1 MAWLRDFKLVVRSS
15 LTSLREK
22 VEDPER
28 MIHQLLIDMEDELD
42 RVRDSVADTIADEI
56 QLGRQL
62 EAARKEGVEWRE
74 RARKAVSRRQEG
86 DAREALQRQVAA
98 EQRSETLAAE
108 HDEQKRQTARL
119 QRSVKDLE
127 KKIRQARQR
136 RTLLLARMTRAKSST
151 AINRAIDRSSCNSA
165 FAEFSRLEDKVE
177 RCEAKTAAYDRMAG
191 RDPEADDLQERFQEA
206 EREERVDEALVN
218 LKREMDTEPEEE
230 S

>member
-1 MAWLRDFKLVVRSS
+1 MAWLKDFKLVVRSS
-15 LTSLREK
+15 ITALREK

-28 MIHQLLIDMEDELD
+28 MIHQLLIDMEEELD
-42 RVRDSVADTIADEI
+42 RVKDSVADAIADEI

-62 EAARKEGVEWRE
+62 AKAKQESAQWTE
-74 RARKAVSRRQEG
+74 RAKKAVARG
-86 DAREALQRQVAA
+86 NDDDAREALQRQVAA
-98 EQRSETLAAE
+98 DQRIESVASE
-108 HDEQKRQTARL
+108 HDQQKKETARL

-136 RTLLLARMTRAKSST
+136 RTLLLARMARAKSSA
-151 AINRAIDRSSCNSA
+151 AINRAIDRSNCRSA

-191 RDPEADDLQERFQEA
+191 RDPDEDELQERFLAA
-206 EREERVDEALVN
+206 EQEERVDEALER
-218 LKREMDTEPEEE
+218 LKRESDEDAE